1 MLIQKVH
8 DLTLTPAQHVPNN
21 WHMLVFWQV
30 LLVSTVLGA
39 QEAHQHEMVGTVHFP
54 TSCAPDV
61 QPQFERGVALLHS
74 FWYEESFRTFAAV
87 SAADSSCAMAY
98 WGQAMSLLHPLWS
111 PPSVD
116 DLQQGHD
123 LSERA
128 ALLAHTP
135 RERDYAD
142 AIAAYYRERSTPAYR
157 ERIGAYEKAMDK
169 TYQDNPDDHEAAIFY
184 ALAILG
190 NGALYDTTG
199 TKARRAD
206 SILFPLFKADPH
218 HPGLA
223 HYVIHANDNP
233 RLAHL
238 ALDAARRYAQIAPA
252 VPHAQHMPSHIF
264 TRMGLWDEDIAAN
277 AKSAQIARQYEVTQG
292 WHGLWDQRGH
302 AMDYLIY
309 AYLQKHNDSA
319 AKKIV
324 DEANAVTVSY
334 PAGSYTNAYAL
345 AAIPAR
351 YALERGAW
359 KEAAALTVRP
369 APDARETEAITHYAR
384 ALGAAR
390 SGDIPA
396 ARADVSALEA
406 IEHDVPDVKIQR
418 LAASAWISLATGD
431 TTGAIAQASQAAN
444 LEDRLPTLPVSPG
457 PVLPARELYG
467 DLLLAA
473 GRPGDAHAAYVAT
486 LVLAP
491 HRARSVEGAARTTV
505 R

>member
-1 MLIQKVH
+1 MRITLML
-8 DLTLTPAQHVPNN
+8 LA
-21 WHMLVFWQV
+21 
-30 LLVSTVLGA
+30 VSTALGA
-39 QEAHQHEMVGTVHFP
+39 QESHDAHDHEIGHVSFP
-54 TSCAPDV
+54 TSCAPAV
-61 QPQFERGVALLHS
+61 QDQFERGVALLHS
-74 FWYEESFRTFAAV
+74 FWYEESFHTFAAV
-87 SAADSSCAMAY
+87 TAADSGCAMAY
-98 WGQAMSLLHPLWS
+98 WGQAMSLLHPLWA
-111 PPSVD
+111 PPSLD
-116 DLQQGHD
+116 DIKRGHE

-128 ALLAHTP
+128 AMLAHTP

-142 AIAAYYRERSTPAYR
+142 AIAAYYGDRPTPAYR
-157 ERIGAYEKAMDK
+157 ERIGAYEQGMEK
-169 TYQDNPDDHEAAIFY
+169 TYRQNPDDHEAAIFY
-184 ALAILG
+184 ALAIVS
-190 NGALYDTTG
+190 NGGLLDTTG
-199 TKARRAD
+199 ARARRAD

-223 HYVIHANDNP
+223 HYVIHANDTP
-233 RLAHL
+233 RLASL

-264 TRMGLWDEDIAAN
+264 TRLGLWDEDIAAN
-277 AKSAQIARQYEVTQG
+277 QKSADMAKQYEVRQG

-319 AKKIV
+319 AKRIV

-351 YALERGAW
+351 YALERGVW

-369 APDARETEAITHYAR
+369 APDAAEAEAITHFAR
-384 ALGAAR
+384 AIGAAR
-390 SGDIPA
+390 SGDVSA

-406 IEHDVPDVKIQR
+406 TERYAPEIKIQR
-418 LAASAWISLATGD
+418 LAASAWIAFATGD
-431 TTGAIAQASQAAN
+431 TTTAFAQAAQAAT
-444 LEDRLPTLPVSPG
+444 LEDRMPTLPISPG

-473 GRPGDAHAAYVAT
+473 GRPADAHAAYVAM
-486 LVLAP
+486 LRIAP
-491 HRARSVEGAARTTV
+491 HRARSVEGAARTAPTG